1 MSLTAKERMVKIGNL
16 VRSRHWTNGEIAI
29 ILSFRETWGIC
40 TVAIGEYIFDQ
51 LISDLE
57 VISESR

>member
-1 MSLTAKERMVKIGNL
+1 MVKIGNL